1 MNFEKIN
8 NHQELIIDRFA
19 DLRGRNLSQQ
29 NLSMVSA
36 DILKTAEFDTATIW
50 PKKEKLPTAFNP
62 EKLLLDGKNPG
73 LGIKKLHQQGI
84 DGRGVV
90 VAILDQGLDINHPE
104 YKDSLIDYQTRGID
118 SEPISMHGPAVAS
131 LLVGKDCG
139 VAPEAKLVYRGS
151 PGRNLKLHAQNL
163 EDIIKANESRPDNEK
178 IRVVS
183 CSFGHT
189 AITPGLTEWLV
200 ALKKAQDSGLI
211 VINTNNDQIGV
222 NFTGGG
228 SLENKD
234 DPDSYSEFLYNEL
247 HNNIF
252 ADNDIDKI
260 LLRARAYHSDKDISD
275 EELKTEIITYVQAL
289 REKKSKSPEILVPSD
304 HRTMASSW
312 SKRNQY
318 MHQGRGGISWSVPYL
333 AGVFALVLQI
343 KPELKQAEISRIIVQ
358 TATINKQ
365 GLRIINPRGVID
377 EVKRLS

>member
-131 LLVGKDCG
+131 LLVG
-139 VAPEAKLVYRGS
+139 
-151 PGRNLKLHAQNL
+151 
-163 EDIIKANESRPDNEK
+163 
-178 IRVVS
+178 
-183 CSFGHT
+183 
-189 AITPGLTEWLV
+189 
-200 ALKKAQDSGLI
+200 
-211 VINTNNDQIGV
+211 
-222 NFTGGG
+222 
-228 SLENKD
+228 
-234 DPDSYSEFLYNEL
+234 
-247 HNNIF
+247 
-252 ADNDIDKI
+252 
-260 LLRARAYHSDKDISD
+260 
-275 EELKTEIITYVQAL
+275 
-289 REKKSKSPEILVPSD
+289 
-304 HRTMASSW
+304 
-312 SKRNQY
+312 
-318 MHQGRGGISWSVPYL
+318 
-333 AGVFALVLQI
+333 
-343 KPELKQAEISRIIVQ
+343 
-358 TATINKQ
+358 
-365 GLRIINPRGVID
+365 
-377 EVKRLS
+377 